1 MVHFQ
6 WNERMGIDIAKLS
19 TSRKYSRLRSHNFA
33 ANSDLNTRLN
43 TEIRV
48 SQNGGAFKIWKPLMR
63 TL

>member
-1 MVHFQ
+1 
-6 WNERMGIDIAKLS
+6 MGIDIAKLS
-19 TSRKYSRLRSHNFA
+19 TSRKCSRLRSLNFA